1 MSNTSQKRFYQQNC
15 EMLFWQFWCLYHHP
29 FKALEMGR
37 FWKIRGSTKLE
48 RKNGVLWQKV
58 WSKHAFTG
66 ANQLPIQDFSITS
79 MFLLWSLSGH
89 LTLQSMLHLFRCI
102 GRHLFQ
108 IYPSQQKLYFYLY
121 LPCLWFWLT

>member
-1 MSNTSQKRFYQQNC
+1 MSDTSQKRFYQQNC

-102 GRHLFQ
+102 GIFSRFTPHNKSCSFIC
-108 IYPSQQKLYFYLY
+108 IYLAFG
-121 LPCLWFWLT
+121 FD

>member
-1 MSNTSQKRFYQQNC
+1 MSNNSQKRFYQQNC

-66 ANQLPIQDFSITS
+66 ANQLPIQDSQLHPCSCFDP
-79 MFLLWSLSGH
+79 SLA
-89 LTLQSMLHLFRCI
+89 TLLFRACFICSDVLEDIFSRFTPHNKSCSFICI
-102 GRHLFQ
+102 
-108 IYPSQQKLYFYLY
+108 YLA
-121 LPCLWFWLT
+121 FGFD